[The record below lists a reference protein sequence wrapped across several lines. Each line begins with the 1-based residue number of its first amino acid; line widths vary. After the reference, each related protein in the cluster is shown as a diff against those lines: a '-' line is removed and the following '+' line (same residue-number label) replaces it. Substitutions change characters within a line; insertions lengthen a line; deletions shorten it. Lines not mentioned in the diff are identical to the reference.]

1 MNTELVLERAR
12 ELAMRYIEL
21 RNEGDDDA
29 AEEVL
34 TELLKLLLGDR

>member
-1 MNTELVLERAR
+1 MSAELTLERAR

-29 AEEVL
+29 ADEVL
-34 TELLKLLLGDR
+34 VELLKLLLGDR